1 MMISPIKNRINNKGI
16 TLVEVLVTLAV
27 LSIMAVP
34 IFNTF
39 MESMKIN
46 QKTMTTVSANHIGQK
61 VLEILKADGEIDGF
75 TAHDSLA
82 NTFIG
87 SMDGYDIT
95 YTLSDIT
102 GLTYAPDDTTRVDY
116 GADIKYDEANV
127 TLIYSKDES
136 DNKSYFSSYGN
147 KYEST
152 WCLLKFEK
160 GTSAVDVTFAELDN
174 TGNVVN
180 SVKRSEPLGEDTPL
194 KVVVK
199 VVGEP
204 IKARLNLENTS
215 ANKILVYEVDDTMAL
230 LRTVPKLAS
239 DAGDLELYRNARS
252 TSADADNSKSVYEV
266 DVKISKNSDVLEEL
280 LGTIV
285 K

>member
-1 MMISPIKNRINNKGI
+1 MMTSPIKKRINNNGI

-27 LSIMAVP
+27 LSIMAIP

-46 QKTMTTVSANHIGQK
+46 QKTMTTVSANHVGQK
-61 VLEILKADGEIDGF
+61 VLEILKADGVIEGF
-75 TAHDSLA
+75 EAHESLA
-82 NTFIG
+82 NTFVG
-87 SMDGYDIT
+87 SMDDYDIT
-95 YTLSDIT
+95 YTLSEIE
-102 GLTYAPDDTTRVDY
+102 GLLYAPDDATTVDY
-116 GADIKYDEANV
+116 GADVKYDVADV

-136 DNKSYFSSYGN
+136 DDKSYFSAYDN

-152 WCLLKFEK
+152 RCLLKFEK

-174 TGNVVN
+174 DGNEMK

-204 IKARLNLENTS
+204 IKARLDIENS
-215 ANKILVYEVDDTMAL
+215 SDNKILVYEVDDTMAL
-230 LRTVPKLAS
+230 LRTVPKLDS
-239 DAGDLELYRNARS
+239 DAGDLELHRNARS
-252 TSADADNSKSVYEV
+252 TSADADNSKKVFEV